1 MGKETH
7 LTFKRARVGKHP
19 LQIRQS
25 KCLAVGEACTF
36 HIQFQSPCIVK
47 SSPLL
52 VDVIKL

>member
-7 LTFKRARVGKHP
+7 LTFKQARVGKHP

-36 HIQFQSPCIVK
+36 HIQFQSPCVVK